1 MSPHSRGTKK
11 MGKIPRRFAK
21 LSESPETSHRKGL
34 FVHGF
39 FVAASLNKRS
49 GEKVK
54 ERFV

>member
-39 FVAASLNKRS
+39 FVAASQNKRS